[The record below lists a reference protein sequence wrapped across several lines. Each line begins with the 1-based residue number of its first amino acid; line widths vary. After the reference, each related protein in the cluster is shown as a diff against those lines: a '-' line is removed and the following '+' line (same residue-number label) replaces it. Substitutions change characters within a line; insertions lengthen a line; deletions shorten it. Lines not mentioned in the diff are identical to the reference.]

1 MAPRPPK
8 GAPLTSDAASDRH
21 SQDEEFP
28 PRSTEKEDK
37 ELADAVARGKTVLWP
52 VAFLSTLGIG
62 VGCSAGGI
70 VKTRGWSKSGCPG
83 GLCCPELSQNRHAAN
98 RFYFQVFIATLIGW
112 LVLLVVQVRGEK
124 AQRILR
130 SGCEKLT
137 TAHPSSPS

>member
-8 GAPLTSDAASDRH
+8 GASITSDAASDRH

-28 PRSTEKEDK
+28 PRSREKEDK

-52 VAFLSTLGIG
+52 VAFLSTLGTG

-70 VKTRGWSKSGCPG
+70 VKTKGWT
-83 GLCCPELSQNRHAAN
+83 N

-112 LVLLVVQVRGEK
+112 LVLLVVQFAIMNELYTER
-124 AQRILR
+124 R
-130 SGCEKLT
+130 SRNAKVVVALAMAFGKV
-137 TAHPSSPS
+137 TALEPF